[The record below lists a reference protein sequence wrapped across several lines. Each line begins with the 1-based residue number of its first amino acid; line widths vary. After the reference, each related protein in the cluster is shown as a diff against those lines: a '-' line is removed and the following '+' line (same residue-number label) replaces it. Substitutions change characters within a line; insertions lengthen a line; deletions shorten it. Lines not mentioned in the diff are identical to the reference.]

1 MKLVCRVMVIMLASL
16 TLQSCAEM
24 NKQGGGAL
32 IGGVTGGLIGSQFG
46 KGSGALAMTGI
57 GVLAGALMGGHI
69 GKTMDDYDKRLAQ
82 QTSQRAL
89 ENAPVGNSIE
99 WRNPDNG
106 HYGSVTPTRT
116 FRSEAGQYCR
126 EYTQTVVVGGEKQQA
141 YGRACRKPDGQW
153 EIVQ

>member
-1 MKLVCRVMVIMLASL
+1 MIVMLAAS
-16 TLQSCAEM
+16 TLQSCAGM
-24 NKQGGGAL
+24 NKQGGGSL

-57 GVLAGALMGGHI
+57 GVLAGALIGGHI
-69 GKTMDDYDKRLAQ
+69 GQTMDDYDRRLAQ
-82 QTSQRAL
+82 QSSQRAL
-89 ENAPVGNSIE
+89 ENAPSGNSVG

-116 FRSEAGQYCR
+116 FRNEGGQYCR
-126 EYTQTVVVGGEKQQA
+126 EYSQTVVVGGEKQQA